1 MRKGAASHTAR
12 RVAAHRLDYARV
24 ETPYSDPAADT
35 ALARDVADGL
45 RPDANRMH
53 EYLRTRTAFF
63 DQVVVRSI
71 DRGIRQIVI
80 GGAGYDGRAFRYA
93 RRGVRWFE
101 VDHPATQA
109 DKLDRVGRLGIDAR
123 HVRFVAADFADGP
136 VADLLR
142 AAGLDSRRPALFLLE
157 GVAVYLDEP
166 VLERV
171 LAQFRRVTVTG
182 SPLAISVSP
191 ASAGQARERF
201 AQSVAAMGE
210 PVRSI
215 LTAEQ
220 ARAVL
225 ARNGWLVT
233 DPGQPGRQR
242 LRTAGLLVARAAR
255 YQDGG

>member
-1 MRKGAASHTAR
+1 MRENTASRTAR
-12 RVAAHRLDYARV
+12 GVAAHRLDYARV
-24 ETPYSDPAADT
+24 ETPYGDPAADT

-45 RPDANRMH
+45 RPEASRMH

-63 DQVVVRSI
+63 DQVVVGSI
-71 DRGIRQIVI
+71 DRGIGQIVV
-80 GGAGYDGRAFRYA
+80 GAAGYDGRAFRYA
-93 RRGVRWFE
+93 GRGVRWFE

-123 HVRFVAADFADGP
+123 HVRFVAADFAVGP

-157 GVAVYLDEP
+157 GVAAYLDEP

-182 SPLAISVSP
+182 SPLAISVSSG
-191 ASAGQARERF
+191 SAGPARERL
-201 AQSVAAMGE
+201 AQLVAAMGE
-210 PVRSI
+210 PLRSV

-233 DPGQPGRQR
+233 DPEQPGLPRPA
-242 LRTAGLLVARAAR
+242 TAGLLVAHAAR
-255 YQDGG
+255 YQDGS